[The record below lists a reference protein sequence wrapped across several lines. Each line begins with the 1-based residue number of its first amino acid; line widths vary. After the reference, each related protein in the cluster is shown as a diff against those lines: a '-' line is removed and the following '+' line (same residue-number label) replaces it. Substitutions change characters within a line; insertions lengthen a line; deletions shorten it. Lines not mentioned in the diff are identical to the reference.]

1 MSGTQSAFITGANAA
16 LAPPDSAAGAKRRTD
31 FENIGKDDFLKLLVV
46 QLQHQDPLNPL
57 KNEEFI
63 AQLATFSSLEQL
75 IDIRESVQKLVDAT
89 SVAEGTADTATE

>member
-57 KNEEFI
+57 KNEELI

-75 IDIRESVQKLVDAT
+75 ISIKEAVQQMA
-89 SVAEGTADTATE
+89 AAITAAAGSDEANS